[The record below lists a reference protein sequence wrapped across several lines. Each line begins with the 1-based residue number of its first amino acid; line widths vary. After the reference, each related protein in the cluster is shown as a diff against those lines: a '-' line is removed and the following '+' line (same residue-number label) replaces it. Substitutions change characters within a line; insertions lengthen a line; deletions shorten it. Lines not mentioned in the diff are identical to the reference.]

1 MKIVS
6 CKVNHLEN
14 PMGYSMRKCVFS
26 WITEEEKAVSS
37 RICVYE
43 NGLPAADTG
52 WGDLDFLG
60 THVPLA
66 LKPRTVYSWK
76 ISAKNEKGEVFQ
88 SGENTFETGK
98 RDEPWTGKWITCEK
112 TEARHPYFERE
123 FHLDGEPVSA
133 RLYICGLG
141 LYEASING
149 QKVTD
154 ERLLPGINSYDC
166 WLQAQ
171 TFDVT
176 GLLAKDNRLSVLLG
190 NGWYKGRNYFG
201 SEERNIYGDSFRLIA
216 ELHITFGD
224 GTSRVIATDEDWTVK
239 RSRIL
244 SSGIYDGE
252 ILDDTLPELPA
263 EKALSLQEEMPPLE
277 DRLSIPIVAR
287 EHFKARLVDIPDTS
301 DANPD
306 SAAGSGADGPHDTCR
321 TDAGQ
326 AEPGTFACTEPREDR
341 EFVLDIGQNM
351 AGAFSLRVKEPYGTK
366 IHLQFGE
373 LLQDGHFYWD
383 NLRTAKAEFV
393 YISDGKEHILCPRF
407 TFYGYRYVIMR
418 TLL

>member
-201 SEERNIYGDSFRLIA
+201 SEERNIYGDRHRRRLDGQKEQDSFFGNLRRRDSGRHPAGTPGRKSLILA
-216 ELHITFGD
+216 G
-224 GTSRVIATDEDWTVK
+224 GNA
-239 RSRIL
+239 
-244 SSGIYDGE
+244 SSGR
-252 ILDDTLPELPA
+252 PA
-263 EKALSLQEEMPPLE
+263 EHPHCCQGTFQGKAC
-277 DRLSIPIVAR
+277 
-287 EHFKARLVDIPDTS
+287 
-301 DANPD
+301 
-306 SAAGSGADGPHDTCR
+306 GYSGYVR
-321 TDAGQ
+321 R
-326 AEPGTFACTEPREDR
+326 EPG
-341 EFVLDIGQNM
+341 
-351 AGAFSLRVKEPYGTK
+351 LRCR
-366 IHLQFGE
+366 Q
-373 LLQDGHFYWD
+373 
-383 NLRTAKAEFV
+383 R
-393 YISDGKEHILCPRF
+393 R
-407 TFYGYRYVIMR
+407 
-418 TLL
+418 